1 VFVYFNVIGI
11 VEMNTE
17 AKDEAKQQ
25 VAVGVGDVVGA
36 LDSFERHFLLLAD
49 CCIGMIELD

>member
-1 VFVYFNVIGI
+1 
-11 VEMNTE
+11 MRKT
-17 AKDEAKQQ
+17 KQQ

-36 LDSFERHFLLLAD
+36 LDNSERHFLLLAD

>member
-1 VFVYFNVIGI
+1 MFVYFNVIGI
-11 VEMNTE
+11 VEMITE

-36 LDSFERHFLLLAD
+36 LDSFERHFFLLAD